1 MDDAVITDF
10 TRSDQLREKH
20 PFMKHTLTLFACSA
34 ILFHSILC
42 AQDTTPNPAAP
53 KAAAPPEERGVF
65 LSPEV
70 LPDKRVTFR
79 VAAPKATLVELDA
92 TPPLARTPMTQA
104 ADGLWSVTVGPI
116 APGLYHYWI
125 RVDGVS
131 MADAMNPLTKPA
143 MYPTKSLL
151 EVPGEKP
158 EMTEFQ
164 DVPHGVVRMHTYYSK
179 AIGKERRLRV
189 YTPPGYRD
197 DGPPLPALYLYP
209 GSTNHEGSWMG
220 EGRAHFIMDNLLAA
234 KRCVPMLVVMAEIH
248 ALDPRVPANGKSDL
262 VLVDQE
268 IATDIVPLIDA
279 NYRTLADRDHRALVG
294 LSKGGVQSQHTGFV
308 HHDLF
313 ASLGIFSG
321 ARSNVDSL
329 LKDAN
334 LDAAKFDAQTRLL
347 WLGVGD
353 KDFAR
358 KGMEEFHASL
368 EAHHI
373 RHTWHLVDGIHE
385 FTLWRPFL
393 AEFASLLFQP
403 QKPSACPP

>member
-1 MDDAVITDF
+1 
-10 TRSDQLREKH
+10 
-20 PFMKHTLTLFACSA
+20 MKHLLLTCSALLLGATLFA
-34 ILFHSILC
+34 
-42 AQDTTPNPAAP
+42 QDTEPKPAGP
-53 KAAAPPEERGVF
+53 KPRSTFV
-65 LSPEV
+65 SPEV

-79 VAAPKATLVELDA
+79 VAAPNAKLVELDA
-92 TPPLARTPMTQA
+92 TAPLQRTPMEKE

-125 RVDGVS
+125 RVDGVA

-143 MYPTKSLL
+143 LFPTKSLL
-151 EVPGEKP
+151 EMPGDKP

-164 DVPHGVVRMHTYYSK
+164 DVPHGVVRMHTYFSK
-179 AIGKERRLRV
+179 AIGKERHLRV

-197 DGPPLPALYLYP
+197 DGPQLPVLYLYP

-234 KRCVPMLVVMAEIH
+234 KRCVPMLVVMPEIH
-248 ALDPRVPANGKSDL
+248 ALDPRLPANGKNDMTL
-262 VLVDQE
+262 VEQE
-268 IATDIVPLIDA
+268 IVADIVPLIDA
-279 NYRTLADRDHRALVG
+279 NYRTLADREHRALVG
-294 LSKGGVQSQHTGFV
+294 LSKGGVQAQHTGIA

-321 ARSNVDSL
+321 AWGNVDSL
-329 LKDAN
+329 LQGAN
-334 LDAAKFDAQTRLL
+334 LDAAKFSEETRLL

-353 KDFAR
+353 KDGAR
-358 KGMEEFHASL
+358 KGMEEFHAYL

-385 FTLWRPFL
+385 YTLWRPFL
-393 AEFASLLFQP
+393 AEFVTQLFKPAKQP
-403 QKPSACPP
+403 

>member
-1 MDDAVITDF
+1 
-10 TRSDQLREKH
+10 
-20 PFMKHTLTLFACSA
+20 
-34 ILFHSILC
+34 
-42 AQDTTPNPAAP
+42 
-53 KAAAPPEERGVF
+53 
-65 LSPEV
+65 
-70 LPDKRVTFR
+70 
-79 VAAPKATLVELDA
+79 
-92 TPPLARTPMTQA
+92 
-104 ADGLWSVTVGPI
+104 
-116 APGLYHYWI
+116 
-125 RVDGVS
+125 
-131 MADAMNPLTKPA
+131 
-143 MYPTKSLL
+143 
-151 EVPGEKP
+151 
-158 EMTEFQ
+158 
-164 DVPHGVVRMHTYYSK
+164 
-179 AIGKERRLRV
+179 
-189 YTPPGYRD
+189 
-197 DGPPLPALYLYP
+197 
-209 GSTNHEGSWMG
+209 
-220 EGRAHFIMDNLLAA
+220 
-234 KRCVPMLVVMAEIH
+234 
-248 ALDPRVPANGKSDL
+248 VPANGKSDL